1 MTVSTP
7 HPPPL
12 PTLLCGLLALFALAG
27 AFSPRPGLAGPEFS
41 VLPDTV
47 DLARLRAAAA
57 AQDPRALQ
65 PEILARATRLR
76 LESLRTGRLPQLA
89 LTGQATL
96 QSDVPTVPI
105 TLPDGTTPSSPREQ
119 ARAQVEVDWS
129 LYDGGRIA
137 RQARVER
144 ARLGEQQAGVA
155 VALYGLQEA
164 VTEAYFGALLL
175 QAQAQMLAL
184 AAEDVEARLAFLRKR
199 AQGGAALASEAG
211 TVEAEQIRI
220 HQQIDQAEAD
230 RRAAL
235 AVLSDLTDLRLSS
248 DDVLALPDLDDAA
261 LGAVPMD
268 VPGEAGPLGVAERP
282 EFRRF
287 AQTQERAQ
295 AEARLATAAKRPT
308 LSVFGQA
315 GVGRPSPL
323 DFLSEDVSEYGL
335 VGVRVRWAPLDW
347 GRARRE
353 AEAARLQADVAQ
365 TEADAFARQLRRETE
380 DDLATLARLEAVA
393 TDDAR
398 VVALRE
404 EALRVARRQL
414 EEGVLPAP
422 DYTDALTDLTE
433 ARLVLERHRIE
444 RAQAQARLLSTL
456 GRYPD
461 APLATDVR

>member
-1 MTVSTP
+1 MPAS
-7 HPPPL
+7 
-12 PTLLCGLLALFALAG
+12 
-27 AFSPRPGLAGPEFS
+27 S

-57 AQDPRALQ
+57 DQDPRALQ
-65 PEILARATRLR
+65 PEMLARATRLR
-76 LESLRTGRLPQLA
+76 LVSLRAGRLPQLA

-105 TLPDGTTPSSPREQ
+105 TLPDGTTPSPPREQ

-144 ARLGEQQAGVA
+144 ARLAEQQAGVA
-155 VALYGLQEA
+155 VALYSLQGA

-211 TVEAEQIRI
+211 AVEAEQIRI
-220 HQQIDQAEAD
+220 RQQVDQAEAD

-235 AVLSDLTDLRLSS
+235 AVLSDLTGLRLSS

-261 LGAVPMD
+261 ALGVAPTD
-268 VPGEAGPLGVAERP
+268 VPGEARPLGVAGRP

-287 AQTQERAQ
+287 AQTQERARS
-295 AEARLATAAKRPT
+295 EARLATAPKRPT

-353 AEAARLQADVAQ
+353 ADAARLQADIAQ

-380 DDLATLARLEAVA
+380 DDLATLARLEGVA
-393 TDDAR
+393 TGDAR

-433 ARLVLERHRIE
+433 ARLVRHRHRIE

-461 APLATDVR
+461 APLAADVR